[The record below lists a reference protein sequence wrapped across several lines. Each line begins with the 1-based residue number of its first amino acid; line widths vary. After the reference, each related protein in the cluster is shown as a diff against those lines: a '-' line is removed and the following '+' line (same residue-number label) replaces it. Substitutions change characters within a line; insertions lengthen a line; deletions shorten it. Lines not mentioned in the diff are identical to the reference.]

1 MSRIEERHFFRIN
14 GKIKYIII
22 FIFIFLKIFSNLNKK
37 KNFEI
42 RFLKK
47 LEEKLFF
54 TENNENYDNLK
65 DLGNYLKDKEF
76 Y

>member
-1 MSRIEERHFFRIN
+1 MSRIEERHFFRIK

-47 LEEKLFF
+47 LEEKLFL